1 MGLERCNPRFKHSG
15 HIFTELKEDSLSD
28 SECEDIVPEFLDPVT
43 DRAFIDYLNKFDGPD
58 SFDDLND
65 WSDDID
71 LFMEGLSN
79 PDKIE
84 ELWEKSKAK
93 KTRDD
98 PQYNTTTYK
107 QDFFTNTTSPDDSI
121 RLDNYMGW
129 WCNTA
134 HQRVQFPD
142 SPTSLY
148 EPGSKPESYSKSEEN
163 LDKEISNGAGE
174 TPKRICTLDS
184 DSTKKTEICQNS
196 TKDGNINRKTS
207 EHIQDA
213 RRRTRSLDP
222 QKL

>member
-1 MGLERCNPRFKHSG
+1 MGLERCNPRFKRSG

-79 PDKIE
+79 PKKIE
-84 ELWEKSKAK
+84 ELWGKSKAK

-121 RLDNYMGW
+121 RLDDYMGR

-148 EPGSKPESYSKSEEN
+148 EPGSKPEPYSKSEEN
-163 LDKEISNGAGE
+163 LNKSPLGQVKLLKRFALSIQTLQRRPRSAR
-174 TPKRICTLDS
+174 TLPKTA
-184 DSTKKTEICQNS
+184 T
-196 TKDGNINRKTS
+196 
-207 EHIQDA
+207 
-213 RRRTRSLDP
+213 
-222 QKL
+222 